1 LPKFPSYFFTIRN
14 NFFNIPTEK
23 ADKHPIKEIVN
34 QSIIFDILK
43 NEKMKSPFS
52 YRKLLQ
58 YFLQGLLILAPITI
72 TAYAIY
78 WVVSSVD
85 SLLPIFTYKDQQG
98 YVRVQNYGIGFI
110 IIIAALIIIG
120 YFSSFFITG
129 RVVSFVDKLL
139 EKTPGI
145 KYIYSTTRD
154 FFEAFA
160 GDKKKFTKNVLANV
174 DDNDVWRFGFITR
187 EDMSEFGL
195 KDYVTVYIPMAY
207 SVAGNVYV
215 IPKERIRPITN
226 ISASQTMKFA
236 VSGGIT
242 DVDEGSV

>member
-1 LPKFPSYFFTIRN
+1 MKQPFT
-14 NFFNIPTEK
+14 
-23 ADKHPIKEIVN
+23 
-34 QSIIFDILK
+34 
-43 NEKMKSPFS
+43 
-52 YRKLLQ
+52 YRKFFQ

-72 TAYAIY
+72 TAYAIF
-78 WVVSSVD
+78 WVVTSID
-85 SLLPIFTYKDQQG
+85 SLLPIFTYTDIQG
-98 YVRVQNYGIGFI
+98 NVKVQNYGIGFLVI
-110 IIIAALIIIG
+110 IVALIVIG

-129 RVVSFVDKLL
+129 RVVSFVDRIL

-187 EDMSEFGL
+187 ADMEEFGL

-215 IPKERIRPITN
+215 IPKERIKHITN
-226 ISASQTMKFA
+226 ISAAQTMKFA

-242 DVDEGSV
+242 DVDNEHPL

>member
-1 LPKFPSYFFTIRN
+1 
-14 NFFNIPTEK
+14 
-23 ADKHPIKEIVN
+23 
-34 QSIIFDILK
+34 
-43 NEKMKSPFS
+43 MKKPFH
-52 YRKLLQ
+52 YKKLLQ

-72 TAYAIY
+72 TAYAIF
-78 WVVSSVD
+78 WVISSID
-85 SLLPIFTYKDQQG
+85 SLLPIFTYKDLQG
-98 YVRVQNYGIGFI
+98 IVRVQNYGIGFLI
-110 IIIAALIIIG
+110 IILALMVIG

-139 EKTPGI
+139 ERTPGI

-187 EDMSEFGL
+187 DDMEEFGF

-215 IPKERIRPITN
+215 IPRKRVKPIEN
-226 ISASQTMKFA
+226 ISAAQTMKFA

-242 DVDEGSV
+242 DVADDSIP